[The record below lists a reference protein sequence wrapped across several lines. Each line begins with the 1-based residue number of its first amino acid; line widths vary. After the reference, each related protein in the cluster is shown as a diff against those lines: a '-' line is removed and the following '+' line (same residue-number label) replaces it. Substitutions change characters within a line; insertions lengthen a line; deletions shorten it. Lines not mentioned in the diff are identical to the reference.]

1 MVSNARFFYILQL
14 SDSSI
19 HTSIWVKITSN
30 IAARL
35 VANNDEPRVDV
46 FAIKGG
52 NKQKTLEQNLG
63 QFTKLMVGSDH
74 AMFIDSILKSKP
86 LSIEERI
93 GLRYFLFIS
102 KTLNEKY
109 NKYSIHLSI
118 NIIVMFVLFFG
129 NIALNVENAYQL
141 LMSLIKSSGITLP
154 PIMPPKR

>member
-1 MVSNARFFYILQL
+1 MTTVFSYVKSNARIFYILQL

-52 NKQKTLEQNLG
+52 NKNKTLEQNLG

-74 AMFIDSILKSKP
+74 AMFIESILNSKP

-109 NKYSIHLSI
+109 
-118 NIIVMFVLFFG
+118 
-129 NIALNVENAYQL
+129 
-141 LMSLIKSSGITLP
+141 
-154 PIMPPKR
+154 

>member
-102 KTLNEKY
+102 KTLNQKY
-109 NKYSIHLSI
+109 
-118 NIIVMFVLFFG
+118 
-129 NIALNVENAYQL
+129 
-141 LMSLIKSSGITLP
+141 
-154 PIMPPKR
+154 

>member
-1 MVSNARFFYILQL
+1 MLSNARIFYILQL

-35 VANNDEPRVDV
+35 VTHNDEPRVDV
-46 FAIKGG
+46 FTIKGG
-52 NKQKTLEQNLG
+52 NKNKTWEQNLG

-74 AMFIDSILKSKP
+74 AMFIDSILNSKP

-102 KTLNEKY
+102 QTLNEKHY
-109 NKYSIHLSI
+109 KLYTAFIL
-118 NIIVMFVLFFG
+118 V
-129 NIALNVENAYQL
+129 
-141 LMSLIKSSGITLP
+141 
-154 PIMPPKR
+154 